1 MRKLM
6 RTICREDAI
15 SRLPALFAYIDY
27 SYYGGS
33 VIHQASD
40 SIDGCYG
47 KIVEA
52 LEVPC
57 ALTVDGETIIRAH
70 STYTYREMMNAYY
83 AYRDVVGRDNPF
95 IEFVE
100 NGIGEVDVRVFGEEH
115 GFAFGDECDLIPE
128 RLYISQATDMLSEMR
143 RLRNLCVLNEELTA
157 DGTKDFEICCECQKY
172 PRLGGD
178 DMILLLRAMNEEF
191 VSRSAYYYTLAR
203 KGEGSFSLQLPLF
216 SEHTDIGV
224 MTTYMDELAPGHYE
238 NGTIV
243 TYTKYDSNGKL
254 VDVNG
259 YTVTVNEEDGINVV
273 SKDCTGDVGFDNG
286 KYTKRTTNA
295 PDVYIDTFG
304 ESRLPTL
311 RSSRKYSNSAG
322 VEVTPDYGEDWLW
335 YYKVQTPRNMRVIV
349 VDSNGE
355 FESATCDYIDTIVL
369 TRETDEDIVTGYSLT
384 FDYYIGAKVEYASN
398 VYTFTNIEGC
408 KHFTE
413 TYGALPKDVDET
425 TDETTTDFDK
435 LYSEQSDFKTLI
447 QSEDGLD
454 YEFDTS
460 ENDTVYKYPDRRFRF
475 NVLPSM
481 RYESVP
487 YENGEIKISY
497 RSGDYTQ
504 RITHDDSEVLNL
516 PVFKDDAIPAF
527 PFRPHVVDD
536 VYIQRG
542 DNAAFER
549 HIRLSEIRTLEDL
562 TNYANGGYYKVER
575 LT

>member
-95 IEFVE
+95 IVFVE
-100 NGIGEVDVRVFGEEH
+100 NGIGEVDVRAFGEEH

-157 DGTKDFEICCECQKY
+157 DGTKDSEICCECQKY
-172 PRLGGD
+172 PRMGGD

-243 TYTKYDSNGKL
+243 MHTEYDSNGKL

-259 YTVTVNEEDGINVV
+259 YTVNKEGGINVV
-273 SKDCTGDVGFDNG
+273 SKDCTGDVDFDNDENSN
-286 KYTKRTTNA
+286 YTKRTTNA

-322 VEVTPDYGEDWLW
+322 VEVKPDYGEDWLW
-335 YYKVQTPRNMRVIV
+335 YYKVQTPRNMRDIV
-349 VDSNGE
+349 VSPNG
-355 FESATCDYIDTIVL
+355 
-369 TRETDEDIVTGYSLT
+369 
-384 FDYYIGAKVEYASN
+384 K
-398 VYTFTNIEGC
+398 
-408 KHFTE
+408 
-413 TYGALPKDVDET
+413 
-425 TDETTTDFDK
+425 
-435 LYSEQSDFKTLI
+435 
-447 QSEDGLD
+447 
-454 YEFDTS
+454 
-460 ENDTVYKYPDRRFRF
+460 
-475 NVLPSM
+475 
-481 RYESVP
+481 
-487 YENGEIKISY
+487 
-497 RSGDYTQ
+497 
-504 RITHDDSEVLNL
+504 
-516 PVFKDDAIPAF
+516 
-527 PFRPHVVDD
+527 
-536 VYIQRG
+536 
-542 DNAAFER
+542 FER
-549 HIRLSEIRTLEDL
+549 IEFI
-562 TNYANGGYYKVER
+562 
-575 LT
+575 